1 MYAWTRPNV
10 HGGTSHRSFG
20 APPKVLKFLVTVLTD
35 NAWVENEGNQDPE
48 DGESMR
54 RTIMESLDGLTSFS
68 ISVTW
73 IANANE
79 KDIR

>member
-1 MYAWTRPNV
+1 MCTGEPATAVLGPL
-10 HGGTSHRSFG
+10 
-20 APPKVLKFLVTVLTD
+20 PKSSNFFLVTVLTD